1 MELYLDEFLISDDKT
16 LIQPDIVF
24 ELLSKSYWAGER
36 SLETIKKS
44 IENSLCFGVYHVGKQ
59 VGFAR
64 CVTDYATIYWLADV
78 IIDERFR
85 GQGLGKTLISAV
97 HSHENIKNLS
107 GILATR
113 DAHTLYE
120 RHGFAVVDE
129 KRYMRR
135 PAVQQKSVISEQE
148 QT

>member
-16 LIQPDIVF
+16 LIQPEIVF

-36 SLETIKKS
+36 SFETIKKS
-44 IENSLCFGVYHVGKQ
+44 IENSLCFGVYHAGKQ

-85 GQGLGKTLISAV
+85 GQGLGKALVAAV

-120 RHGFAVVDE
+120 RHGFVVVDPN
-129 KRYMRR
+129 RYMRR
-135 PAVQQKSVISEQE
+135 PVVKPQIVVSEQE
-148 QT
+148 

>member
-16 LIQPDIVF
+16 LIQPEIVF
-24 ELLSKSYWAGER
+24 ELFSKSYWAGER

-85 GQGLGKTLISAV
+85 GQGLRQNAYLRSSLTREHQESFR
-97 HSHENIKNLS
+97 HSRH
-107 GILATR
+107 TR
-113 DAHTLYE
+113 RAY
-120 RHGFAVVDE
+120 A
-129 KRYMRR
+129 
-135 PAVQQKSVISEQE
+135 I
-148 QT
+148 

>member
-1 MELYLDEFLISDDKT
+1 MELYIDEFLISDDPA
-16 LIQPDIVF
+16 LVQPEIVF

-36 SLETIKKS
+36 NLETIRKS
-44 IENSLCFGVYHVGKQ
+44 IENSLCFGVYHAGRQ
-59 VGFAR
+59 IGFAR

-85 GQGLGKTLISAV
+85 GRGLGKVLVAAV
-97 HSHENIKNLS
+97 HAHESIKNLS

-113 DAHTLYE
+113 DAHKLYE
-120 RHGFAVVDE
+120 RHGFVGVDE

-135 PAVQQKSVISEQE
+135 PANHCAAQTSERE
-148 QT
+148 P